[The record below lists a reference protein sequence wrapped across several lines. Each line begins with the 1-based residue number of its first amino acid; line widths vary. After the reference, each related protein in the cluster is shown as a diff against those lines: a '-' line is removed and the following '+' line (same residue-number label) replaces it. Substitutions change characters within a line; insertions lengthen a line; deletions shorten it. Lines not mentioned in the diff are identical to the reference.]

1 MSDIT
6 LTAELRT
13 ELGSAAAGRL
23 RVAGRLPAVVYGKGM
38 EPVSITLDHHQVS
51 LAFKTA
57 ASRAEEFTIV
67 LNGAS
72 HKVRI
77 QELQR
82 DPVRRSARHLD
93 LMVV

>member
-23 RVAGRLPAVVYGKGM
+23 RAAGRLPAVVYGKGM
-38 EPVSITLDHHQVS
+38 APVSITLDHHQVS
-51 LAFKTA
+51 LAFKTS

-67 LNGAS
+67 LDGAS